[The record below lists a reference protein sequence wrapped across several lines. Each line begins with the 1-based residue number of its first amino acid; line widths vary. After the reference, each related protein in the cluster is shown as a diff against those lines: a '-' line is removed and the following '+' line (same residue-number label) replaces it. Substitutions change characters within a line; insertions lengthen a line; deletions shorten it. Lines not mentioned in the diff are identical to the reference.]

1 MEIYPTNTLILTT
14 PFQEQFS
21 CTFLCN
27 DDFDKRAVCYIVPIL
42 QVPTMPLA
50 VGKEMLLYDE
60 ESNYYWKYVISEIVT
75 IIGLNIICK
84 FSVFFDVNFPLK
96 YYGNMV
102 LMDNHSSTP
111 SMPLWYIESNS
122 LIDPVADNG
131 LFEVGGINFN
141 YTYCI
146 IKRMDFR
153 NIQDS
158 SILYCIR
165 PLTDDEEV
173 NLDANKIIP
182 IIHIVIPEDQL
193 GLESFDIW
201 KDQFRNKKVR
211 VLENSL
217 EEVVVQKEQTSQQ
230 QKEEDVVQKKQTF
243 QQEDEVHNE
252 QTSQQEE
259 DIIHNE
265 QTSQQEVVV
274 ISEKISRDIVISKYD
289 EQSVTEEDTSSETT
303 NESSDSS
310 VEELTTEILEEILN
324 KVVGNV
330 CSSIYIQSNK
340 EEKCEKAILKSA
352 IKNVRIKNRN
362 KKHVSFG
369 VFRKLHQPAASP
381 AAPHPGYS
389 ISEDRN
395 DGDIQALMGA
405 AENMKSVQHISSEET
420 LSISVGK
427 DVKKDDFYEGYTFYN
442 DLSINIDNIGVKN
455 DKGTSISE
463 QIVKN
468 SESEHKL
475 KNKKNKKTKKTF
487 VNKPN
492 IKQIDSDK
500 SKKDDIIL
508 YITSKFESFFSKI
521 IEVNKLDKN
530 DIYDKYITYA
540 MSIVNNDNEI
550 KDKDVYLNFTKKF
563 IVSYFAKISNNF
575 EANNEREEFDKEKE
589 IPTATATIFDKSVSS
604 QYSGK
609 KIFEM
614 TLCIEEEEKPKPVA
628 IQTIPDNELLKYIP
642 VFNEKFGDLTK
653 SLDKSLKK
661 DLLIKFVTLPI
672 EQFVEEL
679 PRYIRENNKNVEY
692 SKEKINNFKVI
703 FKLEF
708 VFDKLRARF
717 MGDLKGEELIQR
729 YLIFEPCCMKLLMQ
743 YYYPF
748 LIDNTSTGKSY
759 DNIFLSMLRTLEL
772 HLGMLFPFFSPDLVN
787 WDILQ
792 NPDIDSMTKI
802 MVRAR
807 LKVSELLETVHENL
821 EIILTRDLSLYVVN
835 LFYNDKDGSINQ
847 YIIRLCHDDELFIE
861 KCITTYFN
869 NIVIEDFTKKYN
881 IPSISGIQKQ
891 TLIL

>member
-1 MEIYPTNTLILTT
+1 METYPSNTLILTT

-102 LMDNHSSTP
+102 LMHNHLSTP

-153 NIQDS
+153 SIQDS

-165 PLTDDEEV
+165 PLTDDEEI
-173 NLDANKIIP
+173 NLDSNKIIP

-211 VLENSL
+211 VLENSPEKEVIVHKEQSSQQQKEEVIVQNEQPSQK
-217 EEVVVQKEQTSQQ
+217 EEVVVQKEQTSQ
-230 QKEEDVVQKKQTF
+230 KEVVVQK
-243 QQEDEVHNE
+243 EHP
-252 QTSQQEE
+252 SQEE
-259 DIIHNE
+259 VA
-265 QTSQQEVVV
+265 VV
-274 ISEKISRDIVISKYD
+274 SEKISYDIVISKYD
-289 EQSVTEEDTSSETT
+289 EQSVSEEDTSSETT

-310 VEELTTEILEEILN
+310 IEELTTEILEEILN

-340 EEKCEKAILKSA
+340 EEQCEKAILKPA
-352 IKNVRIKNRN
+352 IKKVRIRNRN

-369 VFRKLHQPAASP
+369 VAQHLK
-381 AAPHPGYS
+381 
-389 ISEDRN
+389 
-395 DGDIQALMGA
+395 QALLGA
-405 AENMKSVQHISSEET
+405 TENIKSVQHISSEET
-420 LSISVGK
+420 LLISVGITSSLVAPTTFGKSIGSASEQALLGPDEK
-427 DVKKDDFYEGYTFYN
+427 DTKKDDFYEGYTFYN
-442 DLSINIDNIGVKN
+442 DLSINIDNIDVKN
-455 DKGTSISE
+455 DKRTSISE
-463 QIVKN
+463 P
-468 SESEHKL
+468 EY
-475 KNKKNKKTKKTF
+475 KNKKNKKSKKTV
-487 VNKPN
+487 VNKLN
-492 IKQIDSDK
+492 IKQIDSVK

-508 YITSKFESFFSKI
+508 YIISKFEFLFSKI
-521 IEVNKLDKN
+521 IEVNKLDKT

-550 KDKDVYLNFTKKF
+550 KDKDIYLNFTKKF
-563 IVSYFAKISNNF
+563 IVSYFAKISNNYQL
-575 EANNEREEFDKEKE
+575 AEREEFDKEKE

-614 TLCIEEEEKPKPVA
+614 TLCIEEEEKPKPVS

-661 DLLIKFVTLPI
+661 ELLIKFVTLPI

-679 PRYIRENNKNVEY
+679 PAYIRENNKNVDY
-692 SKEKINNFKVI
+692 LNHSKEKINNFKVI

-729 YLIFEPCCMKLLMQ
+729 YLVFEPCCMKLLMQ

-759 DNIFLSMLRTLEL
+759 DNIFLSILRTLEL

-792 NPDIDSMTKI
+792 NPDIDSITKI

-821 EIILTRDLSLYVVN
+821 EIILTRDLSLYVAN
-835 LFYNDKDGSINQ
+835 LFYSETDGSINQ
-847 YIIRLCHDDELFIE
+847 HVIRLGHDDELFIE

-869 NIVIEDFTKKYN
+869 NIVIEDFTKRYN
-881 IPSISGIQKQ
+881 IPSISEIQKQ
-891 TLIL
+891 TLIV